1 MIGSMT
7 KAISIR
13 QARLQHQ
20 EAMRDLANGEL
31 IPKAMAEALG
41 NAVSDLLKFEDEG
54 WTLLNKL
61 DYTNTK
67 GISLAEVKD
76 VTGYLEQQV
85 KVSGG
90 LLGRGLRLKNNH
102 FSGRGFAFRRED
114 GGEIKPRFRKIINDP
129 VNQQE
134 VFSATA
140 IKELNRI
147 LYTSGNL
154 FIVYNQEHGEF
165 SRMSVDQSIEEVL
178 VDPASPGRIRY
189 VLRCMNVVDDLSGT
203 RSVARE
209 WIPTVTHRDSMRKRK
224 TPLPNSLPL
233 PGADGERAFVRHDSV
248 VIERRVNKD
257 NGDIWGLP
265 DSFSAAPWAMMYSTY
280 LRDGAKLQNALAAI
294 SYVVRVKTEAA
305 AKAAGSQISTGRV
318 GGAAVTGPGTEI
330 ESMPRAGAID
340 LYEGR
345 PIQAQVAS
353 NLDVSTT
360 AIASDP
366 GPGGSYASESALSQ
380 PEQLAALSRQEDFA
394 DLYRQIFMA
403 IGADDIVIDFAR
415 LDTDPIHRTMQ
426 GLTLAREKGAINQR
440 QYRERAMELYDIPGD
455 IDQLPEPD
463 AWTGSKA
470 STLVDAAP
478 MDDPDISVSSAPG
491 QGVSGDVGALDDD
504 GNDARNSD
512 RDAGEA

>member
-1 MIGSMT
+1 MT
-7 KAISIR
+7 KANAVK
-13 QARLQHQ
+13 QARSRHLEAIQ
-20 EAMRDLANGEL
+20 EMANGEVL
-31 IPKAMAEALG
+31 PAKVAEALG
-41 NAVSDLLKFEDEG
+41 NVVTDLLKFEDEG

-61 DYTNTK
+61 DYTQIK
-67 GISLAEVKD
+67 GISLEEVKD
-76 VTGYLEQQV
+76 VTGYLEQQT

-102 FSGRGFAFRRED
+102 FSGRGFRFRRKD
-114 GGEIKPRFRKIINDP
+114 GGEIRPRFKKIIEDP

-134 VFSATA
+134 VFSSTA
-140 IKELNRI
+140 LKELNRI

-154 FIVYNQEHGEF
+154 FLVYNMQSNEF
-165 SRMSVDQSIEEVL
+165 SRMSVDQNIVEVL
-178 VDPASPGRIRY
+178 TDPAAPGRIRY
-189 VLRCMNVVDDLSGT
+189 ILRKLEFINDVSGE
-203 RSVARE
+203 RRVEHE
-209 WIPTVTHRDSMRKRK
+209 WIPTVTHANSLKKRK
-224 TPLPNSLPL
+224 VPLPETLPM
-233 PGADGERAFVRHDSV
+233 PGGDGKRARVLDDSV

-257 NGDIWGLP
+257 NGDVWGLP
-265 DSFSAAPWAMMYSTY
+265 DAFSAAPWAMMYSSY

-305 AKAAGSQISTGRV
+305 AKSAGSQISNGRI

-360 AIASDP
+360 ALASDP

-380 PEQLAALSRQEDFA
+380 PEQLAALSRQEDFT
-394 DLYRQIFMA
+394 DIFGQVFAA
-403 IGADDIVIDFAR
+403 IGADDVVIDFAR

-426 GLTLAREKGAINQR
+426 GLTLAREKGGINQR

-455 IDQLPEPD
+455 VDSLPEPD

-470 STLVDAAP
+470 STLADSRLT
-478 MDDPDISVSSAPG
+478 DDPDPDGRGSSTPG
-491 QGVSGDVGALDDD
+491 QGVSGDVGSMDDD